1 MKELTSGMK
10 TDLIYELSRMKIG
23 AVKKRG
29 RGVNKVSDR
38 TLDQEYISYYN

>member
-10 TDLIYELSRMKIG
+10 TELIYELSRMKIG
-23 AVKKRG
+23 AVKNKRKG
-29 RGVNKVSDR
+29 SEQSGR